1 MGLMKVKRHF
11 LLQFLITLK
20 KLPEILEL
28 REKYEAKTKVPC
40 FVSEKIVHILQSENK
55 IRFSMFKSSIKKIN
69 QNFALDHE
77 VEQIFDM

>member
-1 MGLMKVKRHF
+1 MKVKRRF
-11 LLQFLITLK
+11 LLQILITLK
-20 KLPEILEL
+20 KLPEMLEL
-28 REKYEAKTKVPC
+28 REKYGAKTKASC

-55 IRFSMFKSSIKKIN
+55 IRFSMFKSSIKENN